1 MKGIV
6 FNLFSTIVIREH
18 GEDAWDDM
26 LASTGLSGVYTS
38 LGNYPD
44 EELVKLVEAG
54 RERLGMTDAGGLLR
68 WFGRR
73 ATPIL
78 AQRYPAFFL
87 PQKSTRQF
95 LLTVNEIIHPEVQ
108 KIYPGADVPVFD
120 FDASSDDVLV
130 MGYRSRRKL
139 CALAQGFAEGAADY
153 YGEVVAIQHA
163 ACMHD
168 GAERCV
174 FNLRFSPA

>member
-6 FNLFSTIVIREH
+6 FNLLSTAVMREY

-26 LASTGLSGVYTS
+26 LAATGLNGAYTS

-44 EELVKLVEAG
+44 EELLKLVEAG
-54 RERLGMTDAGGLLR
+54 RARLGLADSGRVLR

-73 ATPIL
+73 AIPIL
-78 AQRYPAFFL
+78 AERYPVFFTL
-87 PQKSTRQF
+87 PKSTRQF
-95 LLTVNEIIHPEVQ
+95 LLTVNDIIHPEVR
-108 KIYPGADVPVFD
+108 KLYPGADVPVFD
-120 FDASSDDVLV
+120 FDTSSDEVLV
-130 MGYRSRRKL
+130 IEYRSHRKL

-153 YGEVVAIQHA
+153 YREIVNFEHA

-174 FNLRFSPA
+174 FRLRFSPA

>member
-6 FNLFSTIVIREH
+6 FNLLNAIVIREY
-18 GEDAWDDM
+18 GEDSWDDM
-26 LASTGLSGVYTS
+26 LSATGLAGVYTS

-44 EELVKLVEAG
+44 HELTSLVNAG
-54 RERLGMTDAGGLLR
+54 SVRLGLGDAQKVLR

-73 ATPIL
+73 AIPIL
-78 AQRYPAFFL
+78 AQRYPGFFT
-87 PQKSTRQF
+87 PQKSTRPF
-95 LLTVNEIIHPEVQ
+95 LLTVNDIIHPEVR

-120 FDASSDDVLV
+120 FDTTSDDVLV
-130 MGYRSRRKL
+130 IGYRSERKL

-153 YGEVVAIQHA
+153 YREIISFEHA

-174 FNLRFSPA
+174 FRLRFSPS